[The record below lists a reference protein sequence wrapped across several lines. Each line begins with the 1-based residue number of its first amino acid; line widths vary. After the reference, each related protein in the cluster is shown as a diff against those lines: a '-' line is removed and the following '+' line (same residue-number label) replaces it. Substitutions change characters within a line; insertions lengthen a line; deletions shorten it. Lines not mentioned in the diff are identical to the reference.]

1 MSRKMTSRHCMMKDS
16 LDMALQE
23 ILRYINAIHLT
34 LLHFIFTIQL
44 IIILEIKSSFIFHQ
58 GNGNGICWME
68 VFCSISSVFNSLGSS
83 KARLPE
89 T

>member
-34 LLHFIFTIQL
+34 LLHYFYNSVNHHTKNQIL
-44 IIILEIKSSFIFHQ
+44 IHFSP
-58 GNGNGICWME
+58 
-68 VFCSISSVFNSLGSS
+68 
-83 KARLPE
+83 R
-89 T
+89 